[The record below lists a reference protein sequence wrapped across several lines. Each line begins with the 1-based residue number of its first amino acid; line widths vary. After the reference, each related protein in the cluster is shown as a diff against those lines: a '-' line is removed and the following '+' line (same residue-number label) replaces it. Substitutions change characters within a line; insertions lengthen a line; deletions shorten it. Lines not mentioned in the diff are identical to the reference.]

1 MPRLKHFV
9 EKSREGTYYTIPFT
23 VPENVSRVTVSY
35 SYWQGTK
42 GLLREIHPQNII
54 DLGLMDEKRRFL
66 GWSGSAHPSIFVGE
80 DKSTNGY
87 LVQRPESGEWSI
99 IVGAYHVVPAGVE
112 VTYDIEFEY
121 HKPGDPEP
129 KHYKQD
135 EPENISSDNTNA
147 EPELLFGDLHIHTV
161 ASDGALDS
169 EAVGKLARD
178 IGLDFVGL
186 ANHNN
191 YADNFCLPDIPGL
204 TFIYAVEWTHYKGHM
219 NFFGAKAPFENSF
232 IANTPEE
239 MEKIINDARSLG
251 AVISVNHPKC
261 PFCPYKW
268 NSMNFDMIEV
278 WNGPMRG
285 TNIRGIKWWTQLLR
299 EGRRIPAVGGSD
311 FHRPKDFAKLGN
323 PITAVYSP
331 SRRRE
336 DILKNIRA
344 GHSFVSSGV
353 DGARLTLTCG
363 DAMMGDAVRYDKNKK
378 LHLHAEQRRGET
390 LVLVT
395 GSGERVIKHFARGN
409 LDIDIEPKND
419 NFAYVKAI
427 RGCGKLGVVRALT
440 NPIYFQKEEEE
451 DN

>member
-1 MPRLKHFV
+1 MPQLKHFV
-9 EKSREGTYYTIPFT
+9 EKSREVTYYTVPFT

-35 SYWQGTK
+35 SYRQGTR
-42 GLLREIHPQNII
+42 GLLREVCPQNII
-54 DLGLMDEKRRFL
+54 DLGLLDGSGRFL

-80 DKSTNGY
+80 DKSANGY
-87 LVQRPESGEWSI
+87 LVQGPEAGEWSI

-112 VTYDIEFEY
+112 VTYDIDFEY
-121 HKPGDPEP
+121 RKSGDTEPNLYMRDVPE
-129 KHYKQD
+129 D
-135 EPENISSDNTNA
+135 AESDSADA

-161 ASDGALDS
+161 ASDGVLDS

-178 IGLDFVGL
+178 IGLDFIAL

-191 YADNFCLPDIPGL
+191 YADNFRLPDVSGL
-204 TFIYAVEWTHYKGHM
+204 TFVYAVEWTHYKGHM
-219 NFFGAKAPFENSF
+219 NFFGVKAPFENSF

-239 MEKIINDARSLG
+239 MEKIVNDARSLG

-299 EGRRIPAVGGSD
+299 GGRRIPAVGGSD
-311 FHRPKDFAKLGN
+311 FHRPKDFAKLGS
-323 PITAVYSP
+323 PVTAVYSQ

-344 GHSFVSSGV
+344 GHAFVSSGV

-363 DAMMGDAVRYDKNKK
+363 DAMMGDTVRYDKDKK
-378 LHLHAEQRRGET
+378 LHLRAERLRGET
-390 LVLVT
+390 LILVT
-395 GSGERVIKHFARGN
+395 GSGEYVIKRFARGS
-409 LDIDIEPKND
+409 LDMDIEPKND
-419 NFAYVKAI
+419 MFAYVKAV
-427 RGCGKLGVVRALT
+427 RGCGKLGIIRALT
-440 NPIYFQKEEEE
+440 NPIYFSETGG
-451 DN
+451 